1 MCKEIINNKKF
12 TEDEITEASNRAFND
27 FMKELDKK
35 EYKILKTMIKTY
47 SLNFNKRQ
55 EQISTVNVNL
65 SARFN
70 DVKFLIELGYL
81 Q

>member
-47 SLNFNKRQ
+47 NLNFNKRQ